1 MARPK
6 KDSTAPRAK
15 DRMIDAFWRA
25 LETYRIDE
33 VTVSMIT
40 SGADCNR
47 GSFYYHF
54 NSIQELAHAAFDR
67 DCANRDDVARAILA
81 FVSGKHVEAT
91 RAVFDEERVRK
102 MGFIGDEEVIARLK
116 QLAKSV

>member
-1 MARPK
+1 MARLK

-33 VTVSMIT
+33 VAVSMIT
-40 SGADCNR
+40 SGVDCNR

-54 NSIQELAHAAFDR
+54 NSIQELAHAAFNR
-67 DCANRDDVARAILA
+67 DYVNRDDVARAILA

-91 RAVFDEERVRK
+91 RAVFDEEHVRK
-102 MGFIGDEEVIARLK
+102 MGSLGDEEAIARLK
-116 QLAKSV
+116 QLVKSA